1 VTPAARSASRTAPEA
16 ARRLRRLL
24 AILAHLAGVGECTI
38 EELAN
43 RFDMDPDEVVS
54 ELELA
59 ACCGLPPYTPDQLI
73 ELFVDGDQVVAQRVG
88 DLGRPRR
95 LTPSEGFAVAAAARG
110 LLAVPGA
117 DPTGSLHSALAK
129 LEAALGADRLVLDID
144 APEHLAALRAA
155 AAGARQVEITYASAS
170 SGGPTTRRV
179 DPYQVVLREGRWYM
193 DGYCHRAGG
202 VRRFQV
208 GRVVGVVE
216 TGETVEQ
223 PTERPAGLEEPHAFV
238 GGADTRPAVLAVPA
252 AAAWLVERV
261 AEGPVRRRSD
271 GRLEATVLVGSSRW
285 LERLMLRLGPGA
297 EVIEP
302 HDLAGVAAA
311 GARRALGRYES

>member
-1 VTPAARSASRTAPEA
+1 MTPATRSTSSTAPEA

-24 AILAHLAGVGECTI
+24 AILTHLAGVGECTI

-117 DPTGSLHSALAK
+117 DPTGSLHSALGK
-129 LEAALGADRLVLDID
+129 LEATLGADRLVLDID

-155 AAGARQVEITYASAS
+155 EAGARQVEITYASAS
-170 SGGPTTRRV
+170 GGQTTRRV

-193 DGYCHRAGG
+193 DGYCHRAEG

-223 PTERPAGLEEPHAFV
+223 PTVRPAGLEEPHAFV

-261 AEGPVRRRSD
+261 AEGPVRQRPD
-271 GRLEATVLVGSSRW
+271 GRLEATVLVGSTGW

-311 GARRALGRYES
+311 GARRALTRYES